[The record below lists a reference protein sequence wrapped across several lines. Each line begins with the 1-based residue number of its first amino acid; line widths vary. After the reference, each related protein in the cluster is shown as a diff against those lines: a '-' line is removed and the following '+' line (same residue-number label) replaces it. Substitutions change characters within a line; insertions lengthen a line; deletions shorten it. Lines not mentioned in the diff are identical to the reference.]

1 MAENLETKEKDLNDI
16 KKELNASP
24 MYNLSLS
31 SKELFHSNFLAWLG
45 NNKETRQFF
54 VAVIKELAEEIELD
68 CNGEWEVAREDK
80 NFDLCIREAIKKI
93 KKGEEVV
100 VGYRYILVIEN
111 KVKSIPRKP
120 QLDEYVKKIED
131 LKGNKDVPN
140 YLLLTLA
147 NEFPDKKSI
156 SEEKKWEIK
165 TYANLA
171 DAMNNALCCIKEED
185 KGIYHK
191 SLIID
196 YISFIS
202 NLNDL
207 VEKWQANEKY
217 ANNDDLGELNKIS
230 DLRAKIRFSS
240 YCIKLQGMMIQ
251 ELDDSIIVYDRD
263 SIPEESRNDKLYI
276 YVGWG
281 YSSKGKSG
289 LLDIAIPV
297 AYDNE
302 NDNYNEK
309 PKIKYGCC
317 FPKCEYTIKIQV
329 QGRSYCHVLEKTS
342 GNRNLVKTGIGLPYT
357 DDLKWF
363 SEYPKNDSKVN
374 YGNNDLFED
383 GLYPQNEKSVNKW
396 PFKSYNSSFIY
407 QSKTINKNAQVNA
420 VLQNIVDEVKIVL
433 EWLSK

>member
-1 MAENLETKEKDLNDI
+1 MAENLTQ
-16 KKELNASP
+16 SP

-31 SKELFHSNFLAWLG
+31 DKELFHSNFLAWLG
-45 NNKETRQFF
+45 NNDDTKPFF
-54 VAVIKELAEEIELD
+54 LKVIKKLSGIDLNQYD
-68 CNGEWEVAREDK
+68 NWTVLREYK
-80 NFDLCIREAIKKI
+80 NFDLCIIEKI
-93 KKGEEVV
+93 KEEGKEDII
-100 VGYRYILVIEN
+100 GYRYILVIEN
-111 KVKSIPRKP
+111 KVKSIPRKD
-120 QLDEYVKKIED
+120 QLDKYVGKIKE
-131 LKGNKDVPN
+131 LNVNKDDTKKLQF
-140 YLLLTLA
+140 LLLTLA

-156 SEEKKWEIK
+156 VDEKIWKIK
-165 TYANLA
+165 TYKDLA
-171 DAMNNALCCIKEED
+171 AEMEKQKDSVQD
-185 KGIYHK
+185 QYHK
-191 SLIID
+191 SLIKD
-196 YISFIS
+196 YIEFIN

-207 VEKWQANEKY
+207 VKKWQENKEF

-230 DLRAKIRFSS
+230 DLRAKIQFSS
-240 YCIKLQGMMIQ
+240 YCEKLKEKIRNNISG
-251 ELDDSIIVYDRD
+251 IVVFDN
-263 SIPEESRNDKLYI
+263 NDVKDKEFVKKIDKIYI
-276 YVGWG
+276 YVDWG

-302 NDNYNEK
+302 NDNYKEK

-317 FPKCEYTIKIQV
+317 FPECKYTIKIQV

-407 QSKTINKNAQVNA
+407 QSKKINESAKVDD
-420 VLQNIVDEVKIVL
+420 VLNNIVGEVERVL
-433 EWLSK
+433 VWLSE

>member
-1 MAENLETKEKDLNDI
+1 MAEDLETIKKIKEKLKD
-16 KKELNASP
+16 SP

-80 NFDLCIREAIKKI
+80 NFDLCIKKDND
-93 KKGEEVV
+93 
-100 VGYRYILVIEN
+100 YILVIEN
-111 KVKSIPRKP
+111 KVKSIPRKS

-131 LKGNKDVPN
+131 LGNTNDTKF
-140 YLLLTLA
+140 LLLTLVD
-147 NEFPDKKSI
+147 EFPHKDDINK
-156 SEEKKWEIK
+156 EKGGCWQIK
-165 TYANLA
+165 TYNDLANIMDMDKNKSLVK
-171 DAMNNALCCIKEED
+171 DSYFKLLLNDYKVFIENMNALAGIWLSDTNKEAFAKTFD
-185 KGIYHK
+185 FKG
-191 SLIID
+191 L
-196 YISFIS
+196 
-202 NLNDL
+202 
-207 VEKWQANEKY
+207 E
-217 ANNDDLGELNKIS
+217 KIS
-230 DLRAKIRFSS
+230 DLYAKIQFSS
-240 YCIKLQGMMIQ
+240 YCINLQGMIQ
-251 ELDDSIIVYDRD
+251 KQLGDNIIVCDRD
-263 SIPEESRNDKLYI
+263 SIQEGSDNDIYI

-357 DDLKWF
+357 DGLKWF

-374 YGNNDLFED
+374 YGNNNLFED

-420 VLQNIVDEVKIVL
+420 VLQNIVDEVKSVL
-433 EWLSK
+433 KWLSK

>member
-1 MAENLETKEKDLNDI
+1 MAEDLETIKRIKEKLKD
-16 KKELNASP
+16 SP

-80 NFDLCIREAIKKI
+80 NFDLCIKKDND
-93 KKGEEVV
+93 
-100 VGYRYILVIEN
+100 YILVIEN
-111 KVKSIPRKP
+111 KVKSIPRKS

-131 LKGNKDVPN
+131 LGNTNDTKF
-140 YLLLTLA
+140 LLLTLVD
-147 NEFPDKKSI
+147 EFPHKDDINK
-156 SEEKKWEIK
+156 EKGGCWQIK
-165 TYANLA
+165 TYNDLANIMDMDKNKSLVK
-171 DAMNNALCCIKEED
+171 DSYFKLLLNDYKVFIENMNALAGIWLSDTNKEAFAKTFD
-185 KGIYHK
+185 FKG
-191 SLIID
+191 L
-196 YISFIS
+196 
-202 NLNDL
+202 
-207 VEKWQANEKY
+207 E
-217 ANNDDLGELNKIS
+217 KIS
-230 DLRAKIRFSS
+230 DLYAKIQFSS
-240 YCIKLQGMMIQ
+240 YCINLQGMIQ
-251 ELDDSIIVYDRD
+251 KQLGDNIIVCDRD
-263 SIPEESRNDKLYI
+263 SIQEGSDNDIYI

-342 GNRNLVKTGIGLPYT
+342 GNRNLVKTGIGSPYT

-363 SEYPKNDSKVN
+363 SEYPQNDSKVN

-420 VLQNIVDEVKIVL
+420 VLQNIVDEVKSVL
-433 EWLSK
+433 KWLSK

>member
-1 MAENLETKEKDLNDI
+1 MAENLTQ
-16 KKELNASP
+16 SP

-31 SKELFHSNFLAWLG
+31 DKELFHSNFLAWLG
-45 NNKETRQFF
+45 INDDTKPFF
-54 VAVIKELAEEIELD
+54 LKVIKKLSGIDL
-68 CNGEWEVAREDK
+68 NQYNNWTVLREYK
-80 NFDLCIREAIKKI
+80 NFDLCIKKDND
-93 KKGEEVV
+93 
-100 VGYRYILVIEN
+100 YILVIEN
-111 KVKSIPRKP
+111 KVKSIPSKA
-120 QLDEYVKKIED
+120 QLDRYVEKIED
-131 LKGNKDVPN
+131 YYKKQNEYPTKF
-140 YLLLTLA
+140 LLLTLA

-156 SEEKKWEIK
+156 EDEEKWKIK

-207 VEKWQANEKY
+207 VEKWQKNEEF
-217 ANNDDLGELNKIS
+217 ANNDDLEDLNKIS
-230 DLRAKIRFSS
+230 DLRAKIQFSS
-240 YCIKLQGMMIQ
+240 YCIKLQGMIQ
-251 ELDDSIIVYDRD
+251 ELGDNIIVCDRD
-263 SIPEESRNDKLYI
+263 SIQNGSDNDKLYI
-276 YVGWG
+276 YVDWG

-302 NDNYNEK
+302 NENYNEK

-342 GNRNLVKTGIGLPYT
+342 GNRNLVKTGIGSPYT

-363 SEYPKNDSKVN
+363 SEKNKNNQKVD
-374 YGNNDLFED
+374 YGNDNLFIGD
-383 GLYPQNEKSVNKW
+383 LYPQNNVKNW

-407 QSKTINKNAQVNA
+407 QNKTINENAKVDD
-420 VLQNIVDEVKIVL
+420 VLKNIVGEVVRVL
-433 EWLSK
+433 GRLSK